1 MRRILL
7 VCTGNI
13 CRSPTAEGVLRAR
26 AAARGLREKLHFDSA
41 GLHGYHVGEPPDP
54 RTIRAASARGY
65 DLSSLRARRVTPQ
78 DFDRFDLLLGM
89 DSSHVEALRRMA
101 PLGSA
106 AKVEPFDVEDVED
119 PYYGGPEGFER
130 VLDQI
135 ERRAEMLLDAWFP
148 YLLSLGGR

>member
-26 AAARGLREKLHFDSA
+26 AAARGLGHLIHADSA
-41 GLHGYHVGEPPDP
+41 GIHSYHAGEPPDP
-54 RTIRAASARGY
+54 RTIRAAAARGY
-65 DLSSLRARRVTPQ
+65 DLSPLRARVVTPR

-89 DSSHVEALRRMA
+89 DSGHVEALRRMA
-101 PLGSA
+101 PRGLA
-106 AKVEPFDVEDVED
+106 AKVEPFDLEDVED
-119 PYYGGPEGFER
+119 PYYGGPAGFER

-135 ERRAEMLLDAWFP
+135 ERRVDVLLDSWHP
-148 YLLSLGGR
+148 R

>member
-26 AAARGLREKLHFDSA
+26 AAARGLGHLIHADSA
-41 GLHGYHVGEPPDP
+41 GIHGYHAGEPPDP
-54 RTIRAASARGY
+54 RTIRAAAARGY
-65 DLSSLRARRVTPQ
+65 DLSPLRARVVTPR

-89 DSSHVEALRRMA
+89 DSGHVEALRRMA
-101 PLGSA
+101 PRGLA
-106 AKVEPFDVEDVED
+106 AKVEPFDLEDVED
-119 PYYGGPEGFER
+119 PYYGGPAGFER

-135 ERRAEMLLDAWFP
+135 ERRADVLLDSWHP
-148 YLLSLGGR
+148 R